1 MKITK
6 ILISMLAVS
15 ALGIGIAACSGDDD
29 DDGANPVFSDP
40 AANTVRKDRMG
51 RPAINT
57 IIRKV
62 LNTTGSSSDA
72 FNGLTPPQDEALSG
86 ALGTI
91 VNLLHACPPATLGS
105 ALLPDVLTI
114 NTTPASGY
122 LNGRDLDDDVID
134 LTLQSVY
141 STNGGVSYCLGT
153 NAAAIESTILTDHI
167 DANDK
172 SFLTTFPY
180 LAAPN

>member
-1 MKITK
+1 MKMTK
-6 ILISMLAVS
+6 ILLSLLAVS
-15 ALGIGIAACSGDDD
+15 ALGIGVAACSGDDD
-29 DDGANPVFSDP
+29 DDAANPVFSDP

-57 IIRKV
+57 IIKKV
-62 LNTTGSSSDA
+62 LNTTGSSSDT
-72 FNGLTPPQDEALSG
+72 FNGLTPPADEALTS

-91 VNLLHACPPATLGS
+91 VTLLHACPPASLTS
-105 ALLPDVLTI
+105 ALLPDVLTF
-114 NTTPASGY
+114 NAAGANGY

-134 LTLQSVY
+134 LTLQAVY
-141 STNGGVSYCLGT
+141 STNGGATYCSGT
-153 NAAAIESTILTDHI
+153 SAAILTDHI

-172 SFLTTFPY
+172 AFLTTFPY